1 MKKRRYSPREV
12 AAMKMNNNKVIKDAK
27 NIKKNLMT
35 EEHLDSKIIQQGK
48 KERTEIKKIRK
59 DMCQLW

>member
-1 MKKRRYSPREV
+1 MKRRYSSKEV
-12 AAMKMNNNKVIKDAK
+12 AAMRMNNNKVIRDAK
-27 NIKKNLMT
+27 NIKKNLTT

-59 DMCQLW
+59 DMC